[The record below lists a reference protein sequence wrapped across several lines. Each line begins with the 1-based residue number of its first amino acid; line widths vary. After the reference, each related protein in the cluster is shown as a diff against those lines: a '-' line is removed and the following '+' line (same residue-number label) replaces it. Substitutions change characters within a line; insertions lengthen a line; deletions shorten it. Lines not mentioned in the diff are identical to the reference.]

1 MPNSSL
7 VIQAKNDMLV
17 ALQNDDRII
26 EALGIHDDEDIDNLI
41 ADSDKDTLSKK
52 RLFPHWFVPKTQDIA
67 KTYICIEAG
76 VTAIERRFTSSVAP
90 KTYDMAT
97 ITIYVLSHQDDLYM
111 NKAGVS
117 AIRPDYLSVLIDE
130 KFNGSNEFGIGTL
143 QRISNEP
150 YSLKDNAHR
159 YRQIVFQA
167 VDFNDNMCEVIP

>member
-17 ALQNDDRII
+17 AIQNDDAII
-26 EALGIHDDEDIDNLI
+26 KALGIHEDEDIDNLI
-41 ADSDKDTLSKK
+41 ADSDRESLSQK
-52 RLFPHWFVPKTQDIA
+52 RLFPHWFVPKTQDIV

-76 VTAIERRFTSSVAP
+76 ITALEKRFSTAVAP
-90 KTYDMAT
+90 KTYDVAT
-97 ITIYVLSHQDDLYM
+97 ITIYILSHQDDIYM
-111 NKAGVS
+111 NESGIS

-150 YSLKDNAHR
+150 YSLKDNTYR

-167 VDFNDNMCEVIP
+167 VDFNDNMCEVI